1 MAPRDASKTS
11 TAASEAVDT
20 APTKAATP
28 AKAADSAKA
37 ADPAKAAAP
46 EAAPAVDTG
55 NLDTI
60 FSALKTLMT
69 TVDKLQKSRQEVGD
83 IKPLIVRML
92 DGELL
97 SGDELDQLKTGV
109 SGLSKLVRIYS
120 DYQTALEKAQ
130 PAREILDTV
139 LK

>member
-1 MAPRDASKTS
+1 MAPINSSKS
-11 TAASEAVDT
+11 
-20 APTKAATP
+20 
-28 AKAADSAKA
+28 
-37 ADPAKAAAP
+37 KAAAETDLTAP
-46 EAAPAVDTG
+46 APAAPEPAVEKPVDTD
-55 NLDTI
+55 NLDTV

-97 SGDELDQLKTGV
+97 SGEELDRLKTGV
-109 SGLSKLVRIYS
+109 SGLSKLVKIYS

>member
-1 MAPRDASKTS
+1 MAITDATKPKAKPDENVAP
-11 TAASEAVDT
+11 AAAPAAA
-20 APTKAATP
+20 APTKS
-28 AKAADSAKA
+28 D
-37 ADPAKAAAP
+37 
-46 EAAPAVDTG
+46 DTQ
-55 NLDTI
+55 NLDAV

-83 IKPLIVRML
+83 IKPLIIRML

-97 SGDELDQLKTGV
+97 SGDELDTLKTGV
-109 SGLSKLVRIYS
+109 SGLSKLVKIYS
-120 DYQTALEKAQ
+120 DYQVALEKAQ

>member
-1 MAPRDASKTS
+1 MAPRDASKT
-11 TAASEAVDT
+11 AADSETVKAT
-20 APTKAATP
+20 PTKDVAPAKSAP
-28 AKAADSAKA
+28 AKA
-37 ADPAKAAAP
+37 DPS
-46 EAAPAVDTG
+46 VDTE

-97 SGDELDQLKTGV
+97 SGDELEQLKTGV

>member
-20 APTKAATP
+20 AP
-28 AKAADSAKA
+28 
-37 ADPAKAAAP
+37 AKAAAP
-46 EAAPAVDTG
+46 TKAVDPAKAVEAEAAPTIDTE

>member
-1 MAPRDASKTS
+1 MAPRDVSKPEATP
-11 TAASEAVDT
+11 TAVAT
-20 APTKAATP
+20 AP
-28 AKAADSAKA
+28 AKSA
-37 ADPAKAAAP
+37 AAAP
-46 EAAPAVDTG
+46 EKAPPKAAEKPVDTD
-55 NLDTI
+55 NLDAV

-69 TVDKLQKSRQEVGD
+69 TVDKLQKSRQDVGD

-97 SGDELDQLKTGV
+97 SGEELEQLKTGV
-109 SGLSKLVRIYS
+109 SGLSKLVKIYS

>member
-1 MAPRDASKTS
+1 MARRNVSKPN
-11 TAASEAVDT
+11 AVPEVAPVASEQT
-20 APTKAATP
+20 
-28 AKAADSAKA
+28 
-37 ADPAKAAAP
+37 
-46 EAAPAVDTG
+46 APAVEAEATATDTAKASADKADKTDTVDTD
-55 NLDTI
+55 NLDTV

-69 TVDKLQKSRQEVGD
+69 TVDKLQKSRQDVGD
-83 IKPLIVRML
+83 IKPLIIRML

-97 SGDELDQLKTGV
+97 SGDELETLKTGV

>member
-28 AKAADSAKA
+28 AKAADS
-37 ADPAKAAAP
+37 AKAAAP

>member
-1 MAPRDASKTS
+1 MAPRNASKPNAVPEVAPAAPEK
-11 TAASEAVDT
+11 TAPAAEAAPVDT
-20 APTKAATP
+20 AK
-28 AKAADSAKA
+28 KSAADT
-37 ADPAKAAAP
+37 
-46 EAAPAVDTG
+46 VDTD
-55 NLDTI
+55 NLETV

-69 TVDKLQKSRQEVGD
+69 TVDKLQKSRQDVGD
-83 IKPLIVRML
+83 IKPLIIRML

-97 SGDELDQLKTGV
+97 SGDELETLKTGV

-120 DYQTALEKAQ
+120 DYQMALEKAQ

>member
-1 MAPRDASKTS
+1 VLFFTAIPMAPINSSK
-11 TAASEAVDT
+11 
-20 APTKAATP
+20 P
-28 AKAADSAKA
+28 
-37 ADPAKAAAP
+37 KAAAETDVTEP
-46 EAAPAVDTG
+46 AVAAPEPATEKPVDTD

-69 TVDKLQKSRQEVGD
+69 TVDKLQKSRQEVGN

-97 SGDELDQLKTGV
+97 SGEELDQLKTGV
-109 SGLSKLVRIYS
+109 SGLSKLVKIYS

>member
-1 MAPRDASKTS
+1 MAPRDVSKP
-11 TAASEAVDT
+11 
-20 APTKAATP
+20 APSPAAAT
-28 AKAADSAKA
+28 
-37 ADPAKAAAP
+37 DPAKEAIPAKTAP
-46 EAAPAVDTG
+46 VKADPPVDTD

-60 FSALKTLMT
+60 FNALKTLMT
-69 TVDKLQKSRQEVGD
+69 TVDKLQKSRHEVGD

-97 SGDELDQLKTGV
+97 SGDELEQLKTGV
-109 SGLSKLVRIYS
+109 SGLSKLVKIYG

-130 PAREILDTV
+130 PAREVLDTV

>member
-1 MAPRDASKTS
+1 MAPRDASKTAA
-11 TAASEAVDT
+11 TAET
-20 APTKAATP
+20 AKATPTKDAAPAKSVP
-28 AKAADSAKA
+28 AKAPPPADT
-37 ADPAKAAAP
+37 
-46 EAAPAVDTG
+46 E

-97 SGDELDQLKTGV
+97 SGDELEQLKTGV

>member
-1 MAPRDASKTS
+1 MAPTNVSKPKVDAEVEV
-11 TAASEAVDT
+11 TAPAET
-20 APTKAATP
+20 APTETAT
-28 AKAADSAKA
+28 
-37 ADPAKAAAP
+37 AP
-46 EAAPAVDTG
+46 EMAAPAAETQ

-60 FSALKTLMT
+60 FSALKSLMT
-69 TVDKLQKSRQEVGD
+69 SVDKLQKSRQEVGD

-97 SGDELDQLKTGV
+97 SGEELERLKTGV
-109 SGLSKLVRIYS
+109 SGLSKLVRIYG

-130 PAREILDTV
+130 PARDILDTV

>member
-1 MAPRDASKTS
+1 MAPRDASKTA
-11 TAASEAVDT
+11 TAPEAVAT
-20 APTKAATP
+20 AP
-28 AKAADSAKA
+28 AK
-37 ADPAKAAAP
+37 
-46 EAAPAVDTG
+46 EAAPAKVAATEATPHVDTD

-97 SGDELDQLKTGV
+97 SGDELEQLKTGV

>member
-1 MAPRDASKTS
+1 MAPSKSAAAVNTPDKETTKETTNAKAIPDTAS
-11 TAASEAVDT
+11 AVDT
-20 APTKAATP
+20 
-28 AKAADSAKA
+28 D
-37 ADPAKAAAP
+37 
-46 EAAPAVDTG
+46 
-55 NLDTI
+55 NLDTV

-97 SGDELDQLKTGV
+97 SGDELEQLKTGV

-120 DYQTALEKAQ
+120 DYQIALEKAQ

>member
-1 MAPRDASKTS
+1 MAPSNIPTNASKPKK
-11 TAASEAVDT
+11 ADPEAQVT
-20 APTKAATP
+20 APAETAPAPDPTP
-28 AKAADSAKA
+28 TTA
-37 ADPAKAAAP
+37 PAAA
-46 EAAPAVDTG
+46 AAAAAETQ

-69 TVDKLQKSRQEVGD
+69 SVDKLQKSRQEVGD

-97 SGDELDQLKTGV
+97 SGDELEQLKTGV
-109 SGLSKLVRIYS
+109 SGLSKLVRIYG

-130 PAREILDTV
+130 PARDILDTV

>member
-1 MAPRDASKTS
+1 MAPRDASKS
-11 TAASEAVDT
+11 
-20 APTKAATP
+20 AT
-28 AKAADSAKA
+28 AKADDSAKTAEA
-37 ADPAKAAAP
+37 ASAKAAAP
-46 EAAPAVDTG
+46 AAPAAASVDTD
-55 NLDTI
+55 NLDAI

-83 IKPLIVRML
+83 IKPLIIRML

-109 SGLSKLVRIYS
+109 SGLSKLVKIYS

>member
-1 MAPRDASKTS
+1 M
-11 TAASEAVDT
+11 ASEQ
-20 APTKAATP
+20 
-28 AKAADSAKA
+28 
-37 ADPAKAAAP
+37 AAP
-46 EAAPAVDTG
+46 EAEAEATPTDTAKASADKADKADTVDTD
-55 NLDTI
+55 NLDTV

-69 TVDKLQKSRQEVGD
+69 TVDKLQKSRQDVGD
-83 IKPLIVRML
+83 IKPLIIRML

-97 SGDELDQLKTGV
+97 SGDELETLKTGV